1 MVLIY
6 ATIDRQLNVGTETET
21 EDDLWNE
28 KWMKAICANDKTTV
42 MRVQMTHVVQPFLTN
57 MLKLSKL
64 QQYLKIIVKRNHQ
77 CRIKYDTS
85 IQHFSHICQN
95 LLFSL
100 QKNWILWE
108 GIYVKGKNILWF
120 ELFGYLKNMYFKK
133 SRSDPFLSYLLTPT
147 EIYRKIDNIN

>member
-6 ATIDRQLNVGTETET
+6 ATADRQLNVGTETET

-64 QQYLKIIVKRNHQ
+64 QQYLKKSLSNVIINA
-77 CRIKYDTS
+77 
-85 IQHFSHICQN
+85 
-95 LLFSL
+95 
-100 QKNWILWE
+100 E
-108 GIYVKGKNILWF
+108 
-120 ELFGYLKNMYFKK
+120 
-133 SRSDPFLSYLLTPT
+133 
-147 EIYRKIDNIN
+147 